1 MRAMFLEALIDMT
14 RSKGLGIEA
23 GCLQYI
29 TDLVS
34 GVSAKH
40 AAKLRDRVTFTQA
53 YADFQEFVS
62 RMIADAQEKRYSSLH
77 EDTFFAARDKCGLI
91 FWCE

>member
-1 MRAMFLEALIDMT
+1 VREIFLQTLIDMT
-14 RSKGLGIEA
+14 GSEGLRIEA

-34 GVSAKH
+34 HVSAEH
-40 AAKLRDRVTFTQA
+40 ASELRDRETYDRV
-53 YADFQEFVS
+53 YAGFQEFVS
-62 RMIADAQEKRYSSLH
+62 RMIADARSKGYSSLH
-77 EDTFFAARDKCGLI
+77 EDTFFAARSKCGLV